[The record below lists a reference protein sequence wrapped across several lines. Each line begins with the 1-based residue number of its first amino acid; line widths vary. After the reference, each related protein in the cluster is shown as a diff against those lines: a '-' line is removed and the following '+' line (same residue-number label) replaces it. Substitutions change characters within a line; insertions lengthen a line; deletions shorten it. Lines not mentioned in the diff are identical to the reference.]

1 MVEKTKKEKMITG
14 TDLMNIYFFLS
25 LQESIVNQT
34 EERKKIIND
43 LRAKIHIEMEKIKIK
58 IKK

>member
-1 MVEKTKKEKMITG
+1 
-14 TDLMNIYFFLS
+14 MNIDFFLS
-25 LQESIVNQT
+25 LQESIVNQP